1 MQAPGMGESRQRLL
15 GTLKQRG
22 PSTIPELAA
31 EAGLNVETVRHHV
44 RGLVGQEL
52 VAREGTRRSGPG
64 RPEVVYVLT
73 KRAESLF
80 PRREGELLRELV
92 MHLKRSGH
100 EALLEEFFEMYIGAR
115 RGEALARV
123 AGLKGRARVEEAGRI
138 LSELGFMAEVDPGET
153 GAQLRLCH
161 CPLREVVDVTT
172 IPCRAELG
180 FIRELVGE
188 RLARLSYIPSGDAS
202 CTYRARSA

>member
-22 PSTIPELAA
+22 PSTVPELAE

-44 RGLVGQEL
+44 RALIGQDLVERQ
-52 VAREGTRRSGPG
+52 GTRRSGPG
-64 RPEVVYVLT
+64 RPEVVYGLT
-73 KRAESLF
+73 RGAESLF

-92 MHLKRSGH
+92 VHLKRSGH
-100 EALLEEFFEMYIGAR
+100 ERVLEEFFESYIGER
-115 RGEALARV
+115 RSEALARV
-123 AGLKGRARVEEAGRI
+123 EGLEGRARVEEAGRI
-138 LSELGFMAEVDPGET
+138 LSELGFMAEVET
-153 GAQLRLCH
+153 GDAGSHLRLCH

-172 IPCRAELG
+172 VPCRAELG

-188 RLARLSYIPSGDAS
+188 RLARLSYIPSGDPS